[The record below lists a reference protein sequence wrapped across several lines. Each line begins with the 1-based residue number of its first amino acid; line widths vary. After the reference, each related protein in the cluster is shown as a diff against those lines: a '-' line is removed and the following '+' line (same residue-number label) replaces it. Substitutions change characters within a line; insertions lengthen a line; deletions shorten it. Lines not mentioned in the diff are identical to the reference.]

1 MPLADVEGLP
11 SLKFFRSTSCLSMPA
26 ISPCSLSSCLRTD
39 ARYCGLGGCR
49 FRLVLGV
56 ADNEDGAIRGGEVFV
71 GPDFFWFLRLGRR
84 GGVLRWGWRRRGAAL
99 LRLRGSGEGR
109 EKRQDHCE

>member
-39 ARYCGLGGCR
+39 ARYCAFAGLEDDGFGLFLGSPTTKTALFAPERFSLVQTFFGFFVSAGGAESR
-49 FRLVLGV
+49 
-56 ADNEDGAIRGGEVFV
+56 DGA
-71 GPDFFWFLRLGRR
+71 
-84 GGVLRWGWRRRGAAL
+84 GGVGAL
-99 LRLRGSGEGR
+99 LS
-109 EKRQDHCE
+109 